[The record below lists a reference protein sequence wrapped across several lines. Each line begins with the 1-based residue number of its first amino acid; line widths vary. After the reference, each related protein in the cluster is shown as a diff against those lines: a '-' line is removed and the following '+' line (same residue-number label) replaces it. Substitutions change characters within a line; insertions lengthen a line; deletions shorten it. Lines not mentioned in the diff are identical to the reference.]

1 MKLEYIHEGSPDCP
15 LIRLYDF
22 DTSQAQLL
30 RQAFEDIV
38 SEKEKIVALHELPFI
53 EPLGGAQVW
62 IAEKSDIQFDDDAVT
77 RTLEDGM
84 LFTWM
89 MTKEEWNDAI
99 ALLDAYTPSPDSFQ
113 WLTDD
118 FGIQVLLSQSGTW

>member
-99 ALLDAYTPSPDSFQ
+99 ALL
-113 WLTDD
+113 
-118 FGIQVLLSQSGTW
+118 